1 MDGGLEVVSF
11 YGLDGRDSM
20 CLEVVR
26 IDFQPEFGQLLLGV
40 IAVQRLGNSHGPFDN
55 RLVAGLLGSFQV
67 IDEGNVVAAALGRNF
82 GRQ

>member
-11 YGLDGRDSM
+11 YGLDGRDPM

-40 IAVQRLGNSHGPFDN
+40 IAVQGLGNSHGPFDN

-67 IDEGNVVAAALGRNF
+67 INEGNVVAAALGRNF